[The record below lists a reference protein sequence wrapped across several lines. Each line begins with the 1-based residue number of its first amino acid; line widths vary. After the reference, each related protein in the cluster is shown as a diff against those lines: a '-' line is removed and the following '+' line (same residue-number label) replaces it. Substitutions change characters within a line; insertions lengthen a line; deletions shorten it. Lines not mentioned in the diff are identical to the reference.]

1 MTMTSSDP
9 GSSASA
15 APVSS
20 SAADRQP
27 PPQRTPLPRVI
38 ALILVFVIIG
48 MYALWYS
55 GMLQPRPKVALV
67 TANSSGPYWE
77 AIIRGAQDAADRYKI
92 RLTVVRSSGDTQQQ
106 TDQVSK
112 LLEEHYDGIAV
123 SPQDPPHQAAVLAQA
138 ATQSRLVTF
147 DSDSLVSGKLCFV
160 GTDNYDAG
168 RMAGKQLKEALPDG
182 GGVIIS
188 VGTVDKENG
197 QRRRQGVI
205 DELLDR
211 SFEPQRPMDPLDG
224 AAGALKGP
232 KFTIVATLTD
242 GIDPGKATDLAAAAL
257 KSHPDVKA
265 FACLYAY
272 STPSVLKALSDAGK
286 SAGAI
291 KIVGFD
297 TNDETLKGIEDGS
310 VVATM
315 MQSPW
320 NIGFES
326 VRILGDAAR
335 GDTSSLPM
343 FQSET
348 LACDLVTKSN
358 LETIRAQLASRGGN
372 KLPATR
378 PTASAGE

>member
-1 MTMTSSDP
+1 MTTTSSDT
-9 GSSASA
+9 
-15 APVSS
+15 VSS
-20 SAADRQP
+20 SAASDRQLP
-27 PPQRTPLPRVI
+27 PAQRTSVPRVI
-38 ALILVFVIIG
+38 SLILILLIIG
-48 MYALWYS
+48 MYGLWFS

-67 TANSSGPYWE
+67 TANSTGPYWE

-92 RLTVVRSSGDTQQQ
+92 RLTIVRSSGDTQQQ
-106 TDQVSK
+106 TEQISK

-168 RMAGKQLKEALPDG
+168 RMAGKQLKESLADG
-182 GGVIIS
+182 GDVIIS
-188 VGTVDKENG
+188 VGTVEKDNG
-197 QRRRQGVI
+197 QRRRQGLI

-224 AAGALKGP
+224 GGGGGAIKGT
-232 KFTIVATLTD
+232 KFNIIATLTD
-242 GIDPGKATDLAAAAL
+242 GIDPNKATELATKAI
-257 KSHPDVKA
+257 KDHPDVKA

-272 STPSVLKALSDAGK
+272 STPSVLKAIESSGK
-286 SAGAI
+286 TGKI

-310 VVATM
+310 VIATL

-335 GDTSSLPM
+335 GDTTSLPM
-343 FQSET
+343 FQTEN
-348 LACDLVTKSN
+348 LACDLVTKNN
-358 LETIRAQLASRGGN
+358 LEAIRAQLATRGGN

-378 PTASAGE
+378 PTASAGD